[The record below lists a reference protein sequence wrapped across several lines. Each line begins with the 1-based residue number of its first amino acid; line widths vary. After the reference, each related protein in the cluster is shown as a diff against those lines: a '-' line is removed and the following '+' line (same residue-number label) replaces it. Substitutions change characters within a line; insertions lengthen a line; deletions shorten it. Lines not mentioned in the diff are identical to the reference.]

1 VINLKNNNKV
11 SARDLH
17 DALGITQFFAN
28 WFKYNQKRGDFES
41 GIDFLPILEEST
53 GGRPKT
59 DYLLERD
66 MALQLCAM
74 SSGKK
79 SGEVRRYIVEIF
91 KQRTDLKLLD
101 AKQIAFAYKVID
113 CFKYLDNQKK
123 AYGFHKD
130 VFVENYTGTKNP
142 FIEFNSYRSSIVGWT
157 KEKVDE
163 ALRLYLGENR
173 AFKKSCMSEN
183 LSIMDSPEA
192 IRVACLDM
200 LFGKGENVKTAT
212 DFSNMVSEIA
222 KEMEVKVS
230 RKNEDNLFQAS
241 ENESNLTILIMD

>member
-1 VINLKNNNKV
+1 MINLKNNDKV

-17 DALGITQFFAN
+17 EALGIVKHFTQ
-28 WFKYNQKRGDFES
+28 WFNNNIARGGFEE
-41 GIDFLPILEEST
+41 GIDFSTYKLEST
-53 GGRPKT
+53 GGRPSV
-59 DYLLERD
+59 DYELTRD
-66 MALQLCAM
+66 TALQLCAM
-74 SSGKK
+74 SGGKK
-79 SGEVRRYIVEIF
+79 AGEVRKYIIEIF
-91 KQRTDLKLLD
+91 NQRTDLKLLD

-113 CFKYLDNQKK
+113 CFKYLDNQKQ

-130 VFVENYTGTKNP
+130 TFVENYTGTKNP

-173 AFKKSCMSEN
+173 AVKKSCMSEK

-200 LFGKGENVKTAT
+200 LFGKGEDVRTAT

-241 ENESNLTILIMD
+241 ENESNLIKLITD